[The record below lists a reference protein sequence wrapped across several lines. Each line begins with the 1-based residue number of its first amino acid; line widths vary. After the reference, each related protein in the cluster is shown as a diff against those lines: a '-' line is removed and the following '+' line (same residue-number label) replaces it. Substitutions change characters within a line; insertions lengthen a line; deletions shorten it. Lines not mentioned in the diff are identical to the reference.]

1 MSVLP
6 PRPTLLLP
14 LALLALLPA
23 PAAAQPGFFGDRP
36 GLTKRAEQV
45 RQVLMQFGLDPD
57 GQKTAQKD
65 LDLLVKELRGMKEL
79 GQVLALPEWRGGAP
93 PGVEAAGPTGRDE
106 VARKFKDA
114 LGKALEEDAARQ
126 CAAATLFAEMTVADQ
141 QGPWRGQGPDPFVA
155 KVLADQLGKVAK
167 LANSPDAGVR
177 EAVARALGRT
187 ALDPKEVVKPLVVLL
202 GDKELEVRRAAAMA
216 LVRLARGGD
225 PPPGELGPRWRPL
238 AIDLAAC
245 EAVVPAAAK
254 GLADKDDEVSR
265 DCALA
270 VKQAAA
276 TFNGALGRVA
286 EQQFAREGLPVR
298 PVPRPEPGG
307 GVPPAAPDFLPAL
320 RPAADAL
327 GEAVESL
334 RPLLKSPAKER
345 RLQACQALEGIA
357 TARAR
362 MLRLAGDGPAPAR
375 APGGKPFKPEETS
388 VPAPLA
394 GLSKAVPDL
403 AGCVDDKEVE
413 VRLAA
418 LYVLEDLGPDAE
430 KAAPAA
436 AKRMEDDDPFVRWGA
451 ARVLGKMAP
460 KGAKDA
466 VPALAGRVK
475 DPNGDVRITVLA
487 ALKQYGPAA
496 LDAVKEVSGAVRAD
510 DEQTRLW
517 AVRVLA
523 EIGKGGREQT
533 TEALAVALSPKE
545 TSAPV
550 RRAAAAAL
558 AAFGKPDAKAA
569 AALRAA
575 LADADPEVRR
585 TAGEALLADE

>member
-6 PRPTLLLP
+6 PRPASVTA

-23 PAAAQPGFFGDRP
+23 PAAAQLGYFGDRP
-36 GLTKRAEQV
+36 ALTKRAEQV
-45 RQVLMQFGLDPD
+45 RQTLMQFGLVPD
-57 GQKTAQKD
+57 GQNPAQKD
-65 LDLLVKELRGMKEL
+65 LDRLVKELSGVKEL
-79 GQVLALPEWRGGAP
+79 GQVLVLPEWRGMAP
-93 PGVEAAGPTGRDE
+93 PGEKPAGPTGRNE
-106 VARKFKDA
+106 VARKFKEA
-114 LGKALEEDAARQ
+114 LGKALEGDAARQ

-155 KVLADQLGKVAK
+155 EVLADQLGKVAG
-167 LANSPDAGVR
+167 LAKSKDAGVR

-187 ALDPKEVVKPLVVLL
+187 ALDPTAVVEPLAKLL
-202 GDKELEVRRAAAMA
+202 GDKEPEVRRVAAMA
-216 LVRLARGGD
+216 LVRQARSGD
-225 PPPGELGPRWRPL
+225 PPPGELGPRWRRHE
-238 AIDLAAC
+238 IDLAAC
-245 EAVVPAAAK
+245 AAVVPAAAK

-276 TFNGALGRVA
+276 TFNGALHNVELQVGREA
-286 EQQFAREGLPVR
+286 LPIRPGPGQPGPGGAPLSAPGLP
-298 PVPRPEPGG
+298 PE
-307 GVPPAAPDFLPAL
+307 F
-320 RPAADAL
+320 RPAAKAL

-334 RPLLKSPAKER
+334 RPLLKSPEAKR

-357 TARAR
+357 TAHAR
-362 MLRLAGDGPAPAR
+362 TLRLGGDGAARVR

-388 VPAPLA
+388 EPALLA

-403 AGCVDDKEVE
+403 AVCVDGDKDLE

-436 AKRMEDDDPFVRWGA
+436 AEAMKHDDPFVRWGA

-460 KGAKDA
+460 KGAKDG
-466 VPALAGRVK
+466 VPALARRVN

-496 LDAVKEVSGAVRAD
+496 LDAVKEVSGAVNAD

-523 EIGKGGREQT
+523 AVGKDGREQT
-533 TEALAVALSPKE
+533 TEALTVALSPKE

-550 RRAAAAAL
+550 RRAAVAAL
-558 AAFGKPDAKAA
+558 AAFGKPDAKAT